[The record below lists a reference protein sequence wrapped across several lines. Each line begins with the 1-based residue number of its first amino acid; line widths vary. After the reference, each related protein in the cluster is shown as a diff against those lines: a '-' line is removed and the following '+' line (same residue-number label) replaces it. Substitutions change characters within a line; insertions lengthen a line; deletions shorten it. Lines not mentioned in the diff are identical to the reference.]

1 MDCRIPMKP
10 AFSQLSRR
18 RHRAALP
25 EAASRRSPGGGI
37 APLSRVLLG
46 RAGDQNRP
54 DLKAAGP
61 RGPAQTAPHI
71 KARVSGP
78 DSGQKYA
85 ASLLKR
91 LNSPYRPALPEDDRA
106 TMVPRLPTGLLG
118 RSQAVRQRILIPPFG
133 GSIPPAPASHSGI
146 RPGFPRDARM
156 GRKSGLFAHS
166 ILSPDSQ
173 LADLGAPNRRK
184 SPATTANIPVLRRL
198 SAETWC
204 DHDCRP
210 PAAVKFG

>member
-25 EAASRRSPGGGI
+25 EAASRRSPGDGI
-37 APLSRVLLG
+37 EPLSG
-46 RAGDQNRP
+46 WYRAAPGDQNRP

-61 RGPAQTAPHI
+61 PGPAQTAPYI
-71 KARVSGP
+71 KARVFEP
-78 DSGQKYA
+78 DSGQKTA

-91 LNSPYRPALPEDDRA
+91 LNSPYRPALPENDRA

-133 GSIPPAPASHSGI
+133 GSIPPAPASA
-146 RPGFPRDARM
+146 RPARRFRLQSTCITILHDNKDQ
-156 GRKSGLFAHS
+156 GRTPCH
-166 ILSPDSQ
+166 
-173 LADLGAPNRRK
+173 
-184 SPATTANIPVLRRL
+184 LRL
-198 SAETWC
+198 
-204 DHDCRP
+204 P
-210 PAAVKFG
+210 